1 MTTQQIMSTAAP
13 TGNVTLFTAVD
24 RTSDPEFFTRFL
36 DEANRLV
43 AGSKQLVLDG
53 LRLRPGQAV
62 LDLGCGTGADVAAL
76 ARIVGDGGQA
86 VGIDV
91 SESLIA
97 EAQRRWDD
105 SGLPVEFRV
114 GDAQALDVEDA
125 SFDACRIERM
135 LMHVP
140 DEQQSIAE
148 AVRVTRG
155 GGRIVAFDFDWDTLI
170 VDSPHKE
177 TTRAIARS
185 FSDGI
190 RHGWIG
196 RQMPRLF
203 REHGLADVTVE
214 PYQVFVPLEFF
225 ELLLGGH
232 LVHAQEA
239 GVVRAADVER
249 WWTDL
254 RAAADSG
261 DFLATFTAFI
271 VAGTKR

>member
-1 MTTQQIMSTAAP
+1 MTTTAQHTTSAA
-13 TGNVTLFTAVD
+13 GDITLFTEVD
-24 RTSDPEFFTRFL
+24 RTSDPGFYTSFL
-36 DEANRLV
+36 DEANKIV
-43 AGSKQLVLDG
+43 ASGKPVIIDA
-53 LRLRPGQAV
+53 LRLSPGQVV
-62 LDLGCGTGADVAAL
+62 LDLGCGTGADVVEL
-76 ARIVGDGGQA
+76 AQIVGTNGQA
-86 VGIDV
+86 VGVDV

-97 EAQRRWDD
+97 EAQRRFHDC
-105 SGLPVEFRV
+105 GLPVEFRV
-114 GDAQALDVEDA
+114 GDAQALDIADG

-140 DEQQSIAE
+140 DERRSIAE
-148 AVRVTRG
+148 AVRVTRR
-155 GGRIVAFDFDWDTLI
+155 GGRVVAFDFDWDTLI
-170 VDSPHKE
+170 VDSAHKD

-203 REHGLADVTVE
+203 REHGLADVTSV
-214 PYQVFVPLEFF
+214 PYQVYVPLEFF

-232 LVHAQEA
+232 LVHAQA
-239 GVVRAADVER
+239 SGVVGPAEVEQ

-254 RAAADSG
+254 RAASERG

-271 VAGTKR
+271 VAGTKC